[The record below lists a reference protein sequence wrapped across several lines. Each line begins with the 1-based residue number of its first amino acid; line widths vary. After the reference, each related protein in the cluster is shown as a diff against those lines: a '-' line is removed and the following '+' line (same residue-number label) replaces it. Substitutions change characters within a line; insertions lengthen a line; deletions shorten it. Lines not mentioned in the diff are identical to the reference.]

1 MATGDALAGKVAL
14 ITGGARGQGA
24 AEGRLFTA
32 HGATVVLADVIDDDG
47 EQTAK
52 EIDGRYLHLDVS
64 SEEEWDTV
72 VADIAA
78 THGRLD
84 VLVNNAGIF
93 RSARLVDE
101 TIEQW
106 NQVLAVNQTGVFLG
120 MRAAGRAMIAAG
132 NGGAI
137 VNISSVAGLEGLAG
151 SLSYSA
157 SKWAVRGMTKV
168 AAKELGRYGI
178 RVNSIHPGLIETAM
192 TAGFPQIADEE
203 KRRRNERRTPLG
215 RVGTPDDIANM
226 ALFLATEASS
236 YCTGQEFVVDGGIHG

>member
-1 MATGDALAGKVAL
+1 MAAGDALAGKVAL

-32 HGATVVLADVIDDDG
+32 QGATVVLADVIDDDG

-72 VADIAA
+72 VADVMA
-78 THGRLD
+78 TYKRLD
-84 VLVNNAGIF
+84 IVINNAGIF
-93 RSARLVDE
+93 RQARLVDE

-106 NQVLAVNQTGVFLG
+106 NLVIAINQTGVFLG
-120 MRAAGRAMIAAG
+120 MRATARAMIAAG
-132 NGGAI
+132 NGGSI
-137 VNISSVAGLEGLAG
+137 VNISSVAGLQGGIG
-151 SLSYSA
+151 SMSYSA

-192 TAGFPQIADEE
+192 TAEFPMIADEE
-203 KRRRNERRTPLG
+203 KRRRNERRTPMG
-215 RVGTPDDIANM
+215 RVGTPEDIANM
-226 ALFLATEASS
+226 ALFLASEASS